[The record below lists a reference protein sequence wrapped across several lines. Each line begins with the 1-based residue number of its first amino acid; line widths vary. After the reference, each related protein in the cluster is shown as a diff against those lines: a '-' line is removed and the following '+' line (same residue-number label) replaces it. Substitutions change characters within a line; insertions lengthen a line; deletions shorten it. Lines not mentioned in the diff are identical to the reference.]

1 MVKDNYLNVIKDRT
15 GINKKD
21 IDLVINEYFEILKSQ
36 LATNQKVTITNFGS
50 FNVKTTKPHEFFSP
64 VDGHKI
70 KTKGITKIYFTSSKD
85 LLNKVT
91 R

>member
-1 MVKDNYLNVIKDRT
+1 MVKDNYLNIIKERT

-36 LATNQKVTITNFGS
+36 LEQNQKVSITNFGS
-50 FNVKTTKPHEFFSP
+50 FTVKITKPHEFFSP
-64 VDGHKI
+64 VDGRKI
-70 KTKGITKIYFTSSKD
+70 KTRGITKIYFTSSKD